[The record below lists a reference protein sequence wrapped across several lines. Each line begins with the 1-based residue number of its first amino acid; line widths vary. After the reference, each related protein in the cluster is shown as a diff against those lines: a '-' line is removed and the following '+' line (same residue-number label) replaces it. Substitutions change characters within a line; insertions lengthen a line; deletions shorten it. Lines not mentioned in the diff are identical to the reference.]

1 MKKIICLILALLM
14 SISIFSGC
22 GSKIDSK
29 KAITNEV
36 EITSKNVTFVDA
48 RGKKISINRYPKKV
62 VCLYNSYLDL
72 WCKCGGQ
79 VIGRVDEAKEKE
91 VEAAKNAPSVGSEG
105 NPSLEMILSLRPDL
119 VILSSGFKTQMSLV
133 EPLEKNNI
141 QVIAYNS
148 NLKNDYFKLVRIFT
162 ALTGKEDL
170 YEKNGYDVKK
180 KIDDIIAKVPK
191 GNKPKVMV
199 IFATA
204 KGLTA
209 KNSRSMVG
217 EMLKDLGTVNI
228 ADNSKGGDSTAFS
241 MEMVLKEDP
250 DFIFVQ
256 TMGSNMGNIKERLKK
271 DAESNPAWSSLKAVK
286 NGKYITLPKDL
297 YLYKPN
303 DRYAEAY
310 EGLAKYLY
318 PEVFK

>member
-1 MKKIICLILALLM
+1 MKKIVCLILPLIM

-22 GSKIDSK
+22 GNKTDSN

-48 RGKKISINRYPKKV
+48 NGKKVTINRYPKKV

-72 WCKCGGQ
+72 WYKCGGQ
-79 VIGRVDEAKEKE
+79 VVGRVNESKEKE
-91 VEAAKNAPSVGSEG
+91 VDAAINASSVGSEA
-105 NPSLEMILSLRPDL
+105 NPSLKMILSLRPDI
-119 VILSSGFKTQMSLV
+119 VILSTNFKLQMALV
-133 EPLEKNNI
+133 EPLENNGI
-141 QVIAYNS
+141 QVIVCNS
-148 NLKNDYFKLVRIFT
+148 ELKDDYFNLVRIFT
-162 ALTGKEDL
+162 ALTGREDL
-170 YEKNGYDVKK
+170 YKKNGCEVKK

-191 GNKPKVMV
+191 GKKPKVML
-199 IFATA
+199 IIAAA

-209 KNSRSMVG
+209 KNSRTTVG

-228 ADNSKGGDSTAFS
+228 ADNLNSGNSNTFS

-256 TMGSNMGNIKERLKK
+256 TMGSNMDNIKERLKK

-286 NGKYITLPKDL
+286 NGKYIILPKDL

-310 EGLAKYLY
+310 EGLARYLY
-318 PEVFK
+318 PEIFK